1 MRLLPAILLVAR
13 ETAMLRKFIQDI
25 RGNMI
30 VAGAVAMIPAMGA
43 VALAVDFSEMNRHKA
58 ATLHALDAAG
68 IATARQILKGD
79 TDAEVKAFAKDFFEA
94 NLGPVAPANTTLTV
108 ELPNSSQ
115 GGGLLKLAAN
125 LKYKPHFLP
134 AFSYLLGHN
143 SNGATAN
150 LDLQAESQIRLKNTI
165 EVALVLDNSGSMS
178 SNGHGSSQDRIDLL
192 KDASKQLI
200 DQLAAEAAAIQQVSK
215 PVQFA
220 VVPFSAT
227 VNVGNTDPTATW
239 LDQDGLSPIHHENFD
254 WTTLNGGATNIGGIW
269 YDGDG
274 NKLTRW
280 RLYDQMKYVSSYQDG
295 GTERRCRWYYYGGR
309 CGSWRTVHL
318 PDIPVTSPLISWRGC
333 VEARGYPYNVN
344 DATPTTATPATL
356 YVPTFAPDEPGNVDP
371 YYNWGA
377 ANNWWNDYTNSSNG
391 STRQKNMQK
400 YFEALDDSSPGLNDY
415 FGPGYS
421 CTTNPITPLMD
432 VTVAASKTTV
442 KAAIDAMSPTG
453 YTNVPEGIA
462 WGWRVLSSK
471 APFTEGRS
479 EVQKGNDKAI
489 IVLTDGMNTYE
500 DLGST
505 DPAGNKSKYAAYGY
519 TGKGYDGGSV
529 GRLFL
534 DTSNNVGNYDYSYG
548 NYSKALDENMEKVCA
563 NAKAEKIIVF
573 TVALDLNPTNDAAM
587 ISAMSNCSSES
598 RLVKGKKL
606 FWNAKGSDLDDVFRA
621 IAEELSNLRI
631 VG

>member
-1 MRLLPAILLVAR
+1 
-13 ETAMLRKFIQDI
+13 MLRNFCKNI
-25 RGNMI
+25 RGNMM

-58 ATLHALDAAG
+58 ATLHALDVAG
-68 IATARQILKGD
+68 IATARQILKGQ
-79 TDAEVKAFAKDFFEA
+79 TDDEVKAFAKDFFEA
-94 NLGPVAPANTTLTV
+94 NLGPVAPQDATLTI

-134 AFSYLLGHN
+134 AFSYLLGSS
-143 SNGATAN
+143 SNGLSAN
-150 LDLQAESQIRLKNTI
+150 LDLVAESQIRLKNTM

-178 SNGHGSSQDRIDLL
+178 STGHGSSQDRIDLL

-200 DQLAAEAAAIQQVSK
+200 DQLAAEAASIQQVSK

-227 VNVGNTDPTATW
+227 VNVGSSNRSASW
-239 LDQDGLSPIHHENFD
+239 MDQDGLSPVHHENFD

-269 YDGDG
+269 YDKDN

-280 RLYDQMKYVSSYQDG
+280 WLYDQMKYISSYEDG
-295 GTERRCRWYYYGGR
+295 GTERRCRWYYYSGR
-309 CGSWRTVHL
+309 CGSWRTVYL
-318 PDIPVTSPLISWRGC
+318 PDIPVTSKLIDWRGC

-344 DATPTTATPATL
+344 DAVPTTSTPETL
-356 YVPTFAPDEPGNVDP
+356 FVPTFAPDEPGNVDP
-371 YYNWGA
+371 YYGWGA
-377 ANNWWNDYTNSSNG
+377 ANNWWNDHSSSSSG
-391 STRQKNMQK
+391 ATRQKNMQK
-400 YFEALDDSSPGLNDY
+400 YFEPLDDSTPNLGNY

-421 CTTNPITPLMD
+421 CTTNPITPLKD
-432 VTVAASKTTV
+432 VTTTSGKNAV
-442 KAAIDAMSPTG
+442 KDAINAMSPTG

-462 WGWRVLSSK
+462 WGWRVLSSTE
-471 APFTEGRS
+471 PFTEGRP
-479 EVQKGNDKAI
+479 EIQKGNDKAI

-519 TGKGYDGGSV
+519 TGKGYNGGSV

-534 DTSNNVGNYDYSYG
+534 GTSSNVGNYDYSYG
-548 NYSKALDENMEKVCA
+548 NYTKALDENMSKVCE
-563 NAKAEKIIVF
+563 NAKNEEIIVF
-573 TVALDLNPTNDAAM
+573 TVALDLNPSNDASM
-587 ISAMSNCSSES
+587 ISAMSNCASES
-598 RLVKGKKL
+598 RLQKGKKL
-606 FWNAKGSDLDDVFRA
+606 FWNAKGSDLDDVFKA
-621 IAEELSNLRI
+621 IADELSNLRI